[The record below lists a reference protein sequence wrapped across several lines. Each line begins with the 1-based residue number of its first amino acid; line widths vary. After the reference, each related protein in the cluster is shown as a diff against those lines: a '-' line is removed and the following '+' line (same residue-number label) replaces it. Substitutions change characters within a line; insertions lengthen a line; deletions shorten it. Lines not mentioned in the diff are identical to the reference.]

1 MSKILAIGLALS
13 LGAAAVLGWLLK
25 NSYERNGEL
34 ENANAALT
42 ESLKAK
48 EQATRGRAQTQQKVR
63 QMAPAEKLERLK

>member
-25 NSYERNGEL
+25 NSYGRNGEL